1 MLKKKVDEK
10 IYIILF
16 VFVSI
21 ILAVPSIIYLI
32 KNKTIYKFYQVWTFF
47 FSIPSTATE
56 KVVNALV
63 LFVII
68 SVLFLLYFLIM
79 KKNKNIFKNAKTI
92 IISIFLVSIIFAL
105 IIPFT
110 STDVY
115 SYIANGWA
123 NSKYNENPYYIST
136 GEIADE
142 YNINEPM
149 FNKVANCWRYETVV
163 YGPLWTFICRLFT
176 SFSFGSIDIALM
188 IFKIASIIVHVINS
202 MLLYKITKRK
212 LFMIAYGLNPF
223 ILFEAIAH
231 VHNDIFIVLF
241 TLLAIYFVK
250 NKKNIFV
257 SVVFLALAV
266 AIKYWTILLLPFL
279 VLYYVKD
286 KDIKERIKYCL
297 LCGIE
302 FIAIIACVYLLYIR
316 DLQVFA
322 GLFIQ
327 QEKYSRS
334 IFYILLYFIKND
346 SIINFLKSACL
357 IIFVIYYI
365 YIAIKILLQKEIKF
379 YKEIRK
385 YNIIL
390 FIFIFI
396 LITSFNSWYILWL
409 IPTMFWLKPQMINLI
424 LALGYSSQI
433 AYMPNFALYSEDV
446 QLSIQYVAI
455 MWCVALFLVGTN
467 RKKVKG

>member
-1 MLKKKVDEK
+1 M
-10 IYIILF
+10 
-16 VFVSI
+16 
-21 ILAVPSIIYLI
+21 
-32 KNKTIYKFYQVWTFF
+32 
-47 FSIPSTATE
+47 
-56 KVVNALV
+56 
-63 LFVII
+63 
-68 SVLFLLYFLIM
+68 
-79 KKNKNIFKNAKTI
+79 
-92 IISIFLVSIIFAL
+92 
-105 IIPFT
+105 
-110 STDVY
+110 
-115 SYIANGWA
+115 
-123 NSKYNENPYYIST
+123 
-136 GEIADE
+136 
-142 YNINEPM
+142 
-149 FNKVANCWRYETVV
+149 
-163 YGPLWTFICRLFT
+163 
-176 SFSFGSIDIALM
+176 
-188 IFKIASIIVHVINS
+188 
-202 MLLYKITKRK
+202 
-212 LFMIAYGLNPF
+212 
-223 ILFEAIAH
+223 
-231 VHNDIFIVLF
+231 
-241 TLLAIYFVK
+241 
-250 NKKNIFV
+250 
-257 SVVFLALAV
+257 
-266 AIKYWTILLLPFL
+266 LLPFL

>member
-163 YGPLWTFICRLFT
+163 YGPLWTFICR
-176 SFSFGSIDIALM
+176 
-188 IFKIASIIVHVINS
+188 
-202 MLLYKITKRK
+202 
-212 LFMIAYGLNPF
+212 
-223 ILFEAIAH
+223 
-231 VHNDIFIVLF
+231 
-241 TLLAIYFVK
+241 
-250 NKKNIFV
+250 
-257 SVVFLALAV
+257 
-266 AIKYWTILLLPFL
+266 
-279 VLYYVKD
+279 
-286 KDIKERIKYCL
+286 
-297 LCGIE
+297 
-302 FIAIIACVYLLYIR
+302 
-316 DLQVFA
+316 
-322 GLFIQ
+322 
-327 QEKYSRS
+327 
-334 IFYILLYFIKND
+334 
-346 SIINFLKSACL
+346 
-357 IIFVIYYI
+357 
-365 YIAIKILLQKEIKF
+365 
-379 YKEIRK
+379 
-385 YNIIL
+385 
-390 FIFIFI
+390 
-396 LITSFNSWYILWL
+396 
-409 IPTMFWLKPQMINLI
+409 
-424 LALGYSSQI
+424 
-433 AYMPNFALYSEDV
+433 
-446 QLSIQYVAI
+446 
-455 MWCVALFLVGTN
+455 
-467 RKKVKG
+467 